1 MSAEKKEPKE
11 QEETETD
18 STINTVIPTGSG
30 VIVVKDGKILVG
42 TRKDN
47 GFVCGPGGHI
57 EIWELQRMRQ
67 LGKQGK
73 NLGLT

>member
-1 MSAEKKEPKE
+1 MSAEKKKPKE
-11 QEETETD
+11 QEETETG
-18 STINTVIPTGSG
+18 SAINTVIPTGCG

-47 GFVCGPGGHI
+47 GLVCGPGGQI
-57 EIWELQRMRQ
+57 EIGELKRMRQ

>member
-18 STINTVIPTGSG
+18 STINTVIPTGCG

-42 TRKDN
+42 TRRIM
-47 GFVCGPGGHI
+47 GLFVDQEGILKYGNSRGCG
-57 EIWELQRMRQ
+57 
-67 LGKQGK
+67 
-73 NLGLT
+73 N